1 MLQLVSEGYCPAV
14 LKSPKLRTL
23 FVNYAGNFHYQYHRY
38 HHRLLIREEA
48 RMCEEVIHKRLPGT
62 IIRLTIPGQV
72 SATANRHHELFM
84 FWSQMCELCHGLCY
98 IGKADSGWSRP
109 LSCSNLL
116 FQKHTLR
123 ILQFVI
129 DVRPCTFKMQDIRLY
144 LQRTFMF
151 PVFY

>member
-62 IIRLTIPGQV
+62 IIRLTIPG
-72 SATANRHHELFM
+72 
-84 FWSQMCELCHGLCY
+84 
-98 IGKADSGWSRP
+98 
-109 LSCSNLL
+109 
-116 FQKHTLR
+116 
-123 ILQFVI
+123 
-129 DVRPCTFKMQDIRLY
+129 
-144 LQRTFMF
+144 
-151 PVFY
+151 